1 MELLILTDFSSHFGL
16 HFPASSHVYLFLLNV
31 EHCVCFI
38 VKCLDFIFLQWVITF
53 WFDRKLSCLS
63 ISLIFLRLIL
73 SFVRV
78 DLVWP
83 YYLSRVFTEFP
94 RCFTRYIH
102 SGQLEL
108 KCELSASYVRPKN
121 CSAGSF
127 LEVVHFLTLWSFAQ
141 GTQGNFCAHF
151 SSSIKLPLLWYLSLQ
166 PLLCQSPQT
175 PISGFS
181 TQWGLHALLGF
192 SWVQSK
198 NCLQIKSGNN
208 YRVHFICVPCI
219 RESQS
224 FAAYFLCL
232 KSFISHISSRF
243 FFFSVIYSV
252 RSSPVSS
259 ILSWLWAETLLNDL
273 CQPWPQ
279 FPFTLGKQRKS
290 KIFPPS
296 NM

>member
-1 MELLILTDFSSHFGL
+1 M
-16 HFPASSHVYLFLLNV
+16 
-31 EHCVCFI
+31 
-38 VKCLDFIFLQWVITF
+38 
-53 WFDRKLSCLS
+53 
-63 ISLIFLRLIL
+63 
-73 SFVRV
+73 
-78 DLVWP
+78 
-83 YYLSRVFTEFP
+83 
-94 RCFTRYIH
+94 
-102 SGQLEL
+102 
-108 KCELSASYVRPKN
+108 RPKN